1 MKKCKRLVAAALL
14 LLVQFAMIAPAAPA
28 VSAAKDEDAQAEKL
42 MTALLSGTGKE
53 GVEKLVNEGLNVNS
67 RMSGLSVYQ
76 AAVLRG
82 DTEAA
87 AFLAERGAITNAP
100 MPARDALV
108 GALFSRVITNNG
120 AGAAVL
126 VAQNGKVLFQKGYGL
141 ADISAG
147 TPITPQT
154 KFRIGSIT
162 KQFTASAI
170 LKLQEQGKL
179 SVGDKLAKFFPDFPR
194 GREVTLR
201 HLLTHT
207 SGIRSYTDMPGFIE
221 KVTAP
226 ITPDKLIDSF
236 KDEPYDFAP
245 GKKWHYDNSGY
256 FLLGMIVEKVSGKS
270 YEQFLRE
277 NFFEPLKMNDTGVY
291 RTGLALEHEAL
302 GYQFE
307 SGKFNKALN
316 WDMSWA
322 GAAGAL
328 YSTVE
333 DLYRWNEAIFTGK
346 ALSDASLKAA
356 WTPVLTEDDK
366 KDDPEVGYGF
376 GWDIALV
383 RGVRAISHG
392 GGLNGFSTVLFR
404 LPRQNFTVVVLENAL
419 PGASPAPGEL
429 AHLVTEIYLGDSLP
443 TRPVQAVNTNVT
455 VKALDAIVG
464 RYDYKGAILTVT
476 REQNHLYAQ
485 LTGQQRF
492 EIFPK
497 SETEF
502 FWKITDAK
510 VKFVKDADGKVSK
523 AIHHQN
529 GLTFDAP
536 RLPDLS
542 ETKIAPDDAAAIVGR
557 YDYGQKEILT
567 VTRDGARVFA
577 QLTGQPKFE
586 IFPKSSTEYFW
597 KAVDAQVSFAKD
609 ENGKVTKAVHHQ
621 GGRVFEAPRIE

>member
-108 GALFSRVITNNG
+108 GALFSRVITNSG

-126 VAQNGKVLFQKGYGL
+126 VAQNGKVLLQKGYGL

>member
-1 MKKCKRLVAAALL
+1 
-14 LLVQFAMIAPAAPA
+14 
-28 VSAAKDEDAQAEKL
+28 
-42 MTALLSGTGKE
+42 
-53 GVEKLVNEGLNVNS
+53 
-67 RMSGLSVYQ
+67 
-76 AAVLRG
+76 
-82 DTEAA
+82 
-87 AFLAERGAITNAP
+87 
-100 MPARDALV
+100 
-108 GALFSRVITNNG
+108 
-120 AGAAVL
+120 
-126 VAQNGKVLFQKGYGL
+126 
-141 ADISAG
+141 
-147 TPITPQT
+147 
-154 KFRIGSIT
+154 
-162 KQFTASAI
+162 
-170 LKLQEQGKL
+170 
-179 SVGDKLAKFFPDFPR
+179 
-194 GREVTLR
+194 
-201 HLLTHT
+201 
-207 SGIRSYTDMPGFIE
+207 
-221 KVTAP
+221 
-226 ITPDKLIDSF
+226 LIDSF

-485 LTGQQRF
+485 LTGQLRF
-492 EIFPK
+492 EILPK

>member
-108 GALFSRVITNNG
+108 GALFSRVITNSG

-126 VAQNGKVLFQKGYGL
+126 VAQNGKVLLQKGYGL

-567 VTRDGARVFA
+567 VTCDGARVFA